1 MEELQKK
8 LAEFGD
14 KLDIYQKNME
24 NLANFSERLTEKAK
38 NLDEGLK
45 RTKRENK
52 LGEIQKNLKQLGE
65 KLEDLKEDFGAFS
78 DEKSLTHQGLE
89 RIFTMAKIIR
99 EIDNKTSNLSKYFSN
114 ININDIDLFLQNSG
128 RFMNSA
134 KAMKEELMGYSKKL
148 EKEQNIKK
156 DMQKKLLRLEDLRKQ
171 NEKLEGEIKEKL
183 LKMNDK
189 QFVEFN
195 EKLKNI

>member
-1 MEELQKK
+1 
-8 LAEFGD
+8 
-14 KLDIYQKNME
+14 
-24 NLANFSERLTEKAK
+24 
-38 NLDEGLK
+38 
-45 RTKRENK
+45 
-52 LGEIQKNLKQLGE
+52 
-65 KLEDLKEDFGAFS
+65 
-78 DEKSLTHQGLE
+78 
-89 RIFTMAKIIR
+89 MAKIIR